1 MERVDVLS
9 LVNNI
14 QKPPCTIHINP
25 GGVTKKTDNEGLNG
39 GLILQPP
46 VGIYPNQAH
55 GTSS

>member
-14 QKPPCTIHINP
+14 KKPPYTIHILP
-25 GGVTKKTDNEGLNG
+25 RRRHKKSDNEGLNG